1 MKYQD
6 TTNPITQRGVRTL
19 FSEMDARKNLDLVAR
34 FRIHLIGLY
43 FIEVGPTWSSGGRE
57 ESDFLHHIDLACSG
71 RRRVIHAGKVT
82 ELTPGWAWYLP
93 GCTPVARECH
103 EDSRVYFLKFRCEW
117 LPGVDPLLDWP
128 ERRPLRLGRWN
139 EKAFRKLWKNDRE
152 PDTQSLFL
160 LQAQIYTWL
169 AESLPSLEQIILQ
182 HRKTHGR
189 FEPVFDL
196 IERRLGA
203 DLRVEDLAAAM
214 KLPVNGFS
222 MAFSRSVGFSPKAHL
237 NRRLNQEAIRL
248 LIQSDVPIKEVA
260 EQLKFADEFYFSR
273 FFKKL
278 NGVPPAAYRQKF
290 FGSSNRLPPS
300 R

>member
-1 MKYQD
+1 MKFQD

-19 FSEMDARKNLDLVAR
+19 FTELDARKSLDLVAP

-43 FIEVGPTWSSGGRE
+43 YNQVGPEWGSGGRE
-57 ESDFLHHIDLACSG
+57 ESDFLHHIDLTCSG
-71 RRRVIHAGKVT
+71 RRQVVHAGKVT
-82 ELTPGWAWYLP
+82 ELTPGWAWFLP
-93 GCTPVARECH
+93 GCTPVARKCQ
-103 EDSRVYFLKFRCEW
+103 EDSRVFFLKFRCEW

-139 EKAFRKLWKNDRE
+139 EKEFRKLWKKDHE

-160 LQAQIYTWL
+160 LQAKIYTWL
-169 AESLPSLEQIILQ
+169 AESLPSLEPIILQ
-182 HRKTHGR
+182 HRKSHGR
-189 FEPVFDL
+189 FEPVFEL

-203 DLRVEDLAAAM
+203 DLRLEDLAAAM

-222 MAFSRSVGFSPKAHL
+222 MAFSRSVGSSPKAHL

-248 LIQSDVPIKEVA
+248 LIQSDVSVKEVA

-290 FGSSNRLPPS
+290 FSSSNR
-300 R
+300 